1 MYEKYTISIYQ
12 DGRVLDREEI
22 SKYLRTFNVNIANTA
37 KTLHYNGN
45 LPETT
50 VKDKKGN
57 EYKIPDRLC
66 PHCRSFEAFIP
77 FDSLQDVMKFEEKHG
92 VKFKLCGYCFPPEMR
107 GTKRR
112 R

>member
-22 SKYLRTFNVNIANTA
+22 SKYLKAFNVNIANTA

-45 LPETT
+45 LPETA

-57 EYKIPDRLC
+57 EYKIPDRLV
-66 PHCRSFEAFIP
+66 ST
-77 FDSLQDVMKFEEKHG
+77 LQEF
-92 VKFKLCGYCFPPEMR
+92 
-107 GTKRR
+107 
-112 R
+112 